1 MPWTARDDRDA
12 RSDGLNLWVR
22 ERARKGFSFTVLNI
36 QQNCFAKWGEDG
48 VANMKDELN
57 QIPLLMLI
65 ASRCLLGNEV
75 REKIFGEFC
84 TLFTEIKEG
93 VNLVSS
99 MLPYIPI
106 PVNRRR
112 DRARIK
118 LTEIVSEILRS
129 RKRCNHVEKDVLQKL
144 MDSR

>member
-1 MPWTARDDRDA
+1 
-12 RSDGLNLWVR
+12 
-22 ERARKGFSFTVLNI
+22 
-36 QQNCFAKWGEDG
+36 
-48 VANMKDELN
+48 MKDELN

-65 ASRCLLGNEV
+65 ASRCLLGYEV
-75 REKIFGEFC
+75 REKIFGEFY

-118 LTEIVSEILRS
+118 FTEIVSEILRS